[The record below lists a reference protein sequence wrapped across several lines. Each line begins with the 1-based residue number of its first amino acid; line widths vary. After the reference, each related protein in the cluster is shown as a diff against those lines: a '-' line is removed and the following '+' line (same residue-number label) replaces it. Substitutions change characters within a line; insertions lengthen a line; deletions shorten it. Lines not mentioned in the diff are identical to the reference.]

1 MTKHKEE
8 KNAKSGMETNVRG
21 DRTPGKDLVKQGRSK
36 RGSRLYAPP
45 GMSLWR
51 ERAVFWSL
59 LAVAVWYSLRF
70 FSTFQW
76 HLQNVQDRLETYD
89 AWGVDMR
96 VNMTDLSDL
105 LEGKFALFGV
115 VILFCLIA
123 IGARYRYYH
132 QGSKSIYLMRRLPDR
147 SEWHRSCLVQPLLRI
162 ALVLV
167 VMTVLLLIFYT
178 VYMNQVPEEC
188 LQPNQWQ
195 KLWRWIL

>member
-8 KNAKSGMETNVRG
+8 KTAESGMETNVQG
-21 DRTPGKDLVKQGRSK
+21 DITSGKDLVKQGRSK
-36 RGSRLYAPP
+36 RGSHLYAPP

-51 ERAVFWSL
+51 ERTVFWSL

-76 HLQNVQDRLETYD
+76 HLQNVQNRLETYE

-105 LEGKFALFGV
+105 LERKFTLFGM

-123 IGARYRYYH
+123 IGTRYRYYY
-132 QGSKSIYLMRRLPDR
+132 QDSKSIYLMRRLPNR
-147 SEWHRSCLVQPLLRI
+147 KEWHTALSDMRRLRLFPHKRSQD
-162 ALVLV
+162 
-167 VMTVLLLIFYT
+167 
-178 VYMNQVPEEC
+178 
-188 LQPNQWQ
+188 
-195 KLWRWIL
+195 WIGQLCAGF

>member
-1 MTKHKEE
+1 
-8 KNAKSGMETNVRG
+8 MEMNVQG
-21 DRTPGKDLVKQGRSK
+21 DRTPGKDLVKQARSK
-36 RGSRLYAPP
+36 RGSHLYAPP

-51 ERAVFWSL
+51 ERAIFWSL
-59 LAVAVWYSLRF
+59 LVLAVSYSLRF
-70 FSTFQW
+70 FSTFQR
-76 HLQNVQDRLETYD
+76 HLQNVQNRLEAYEV
-89 AWGVDMR
+89 WGVEAH

-105 LEGKFALFGV
+105 LERKLTLFGV

-123 IGARYRYYH
+123 IASRYRYYH
-132 QGSKSIYLMRRLPDR
+132 QDSKSIYLMRRLPDR
-147 SEWHRSCLVQPLLRI
+147 AELHRSCLVQPLLRV

-167 VMTVLLLIFYT
+167 VMAVLLLIFYT

>member
-8 KNAKSGMETNVRG
+8 KTVESGMEANVRG
-21 DRTPGKDLVKQGRSK
+21 DRTPGKNPVKQGRSK
-36 RGSRLYAPP
+36 RGSYLYSPP

-51 ERAVFWSL
+51 ERAAFWSL

-70 FSTFQW
+70 FATFQW
-76 HLQNVQDRLETYD
+76 HLQNVQDRLETYE

-105 LEGKFALFGV
+105 LERKFTLFGV

-123 IGARYRYYH
+123 IASRYRYYH
-132 QGSKSIYLMRRLPDR
+132 QDSKSIYLMRRLPDR
-147 SEWHRSCLVQPLLRI
+147 AEWHRSCLVQPLLRI

-167 VMTVLLLIFYT
+167 VMTVLLLIFYA
-178 VYMNQVPEEC
+178 VYMNRVPEEC